1 MLAKL
6 FRRDNEPAVEKGCI
20 YRRVRAD
27 RMVETA
33 KVIDIHRDSLGIP
46 HVRFQV
52 TLGRV
57 DGVPQCDGPRM
68 LSLATFMQQYRERVA
83 RVTTVA

>member
-6 FRRDNEPAVEKGCI
+6 FRRDEEPALEKGCI

-33 KVIDIHRDSLGIP
+33 KVLDIQRDSLGIP

-52 TLGRV
+52 MFGRV
-57 DGVPQCDGPRM
+57 DGIPQRDGPRM
-68 LSLATFMQQYRERVA
+68 LSVASFMQQYRERVVRA
-83 RVTTVA
+83 TGL

>member
-6 FRRDNEPAVEKGCI
+6 FRRDEEPALEKGCI

-33 KVIDIHRDSLGIP
+33 KVLDIQSDSLGIP

-52 TLGRV
+52 TFGRV
-57 DGVPQCDGPRM
+57 DGIPQRDGPRM
-68 LSLATFMQQYRERVA
+68 LSVASFMQQYRERVVRA
-83 RVTTVA
+83 TGL